1 MDTKTIAVIA
11 TGDMGH
17 AVGRALIEHGHRAV
31 TCLAGR
37 SGRSRGLAEK
47 AGIEDLPDLEAVAR
61 EADIFLSILP
71 PTNALDLAREMAGA
85 MTKAGRAP
93 VYVDCN
99 AISPETAA
107 EVGAIVGAAG
117 APFID
122 AGIIGL
128 APGKAVP
135 RFYVSGDDT
144 AAMEALDGCGF
155 TVIPMPGGGCQGSA
169 IKMSYAGL
177 NKWTWSLYTVV
188 LLAAERMGVR
198 PMLMEEFAA
207 SQAGDLKRMEARLP
221 FVPADAGRW
230 IGEMEEIAKSFRD
243 AGVPGD
249 FHDGAAEIYRILART
264 PFAAETRETLDKNR
278 TLEQSL
284 PVFAAHIDKKAAE

>member
-1 MDTKTIAVIA
+1 MAARTIAVVA

-37 SGRSRGLAEK
+37 SARSRGLAEK
-47 AGIEDLPDLEAVAR
+47 AGIEELPSLEAVAR

-71 PTNALDLAREMAGA
+71 PSNAVDLARDMAAA
-85 MTKAGRAP
+85 MTKAGKAP

-107 EVGAIVGAAG
+107 EVGAIVEAAG
-117 APFID
+117 ASFID

-128 APGKAVP
+128 APGKATP

-144 AAMEALDGCGF
+144 APMEALDGCGF
-155 TVIPMPGGGCQGSA
+155 EVIAMPGGGCQGSA
-169 IKMSYAGL
+169 IKMCYAGL
-177 NKWTWSLYTVV
+177 TKGTWALYAVV
-188 LLAAERMGVR
+188 LLAAERLGVR
-198 PMLMEEFAA
+198 PMLMQEFRD
-207 SQAGDLKRMEARLP
+207 SQSAEVKRMEARLP

-230 IGEMEEIAKSFRD
+230 TGEMEEIAKCFRD

-249 FHDGAAEIYRILART
+249 FHEGAAEIYRILART
-264 PFAAETRETLDKNR
+264 PYASETRETLDKSR
-278 TLEQSL
+278 TLEQSV
-284 PVFAAHIDKKAAE
+284 PVFAAHIDEAAE

>member
-1 MDTKTIAVIA
+1 MDAKTIAVVA

-17 AVGRALIEHGHRAV
+17 AVGRALIDYGHRAV

-37 SGRSRGLAEK
+37 SARSRGLAEK
-47 AGIEDLPDLEAVAR
+47 AGIEDLPDLETVAR
-61 EADIFLSILP
+61 EADLFLSILP
-71 PTNALDLAREMAGA
+71 PANALGLARDMAAA

-99 AISPETAA
+99 AIAPETAA
-107 EVGAIVGAAG
+107 EVGAIVKAAG
-117 APFID
+117 AAFID

-128 APGKAVP
+128 APGKATP
-135 RFYVSGDDT
+135 RFYISGDDT
-144 AAMEALDGCGF
+144 APMEALDGCGF
-155 TVIPMPGGGCQGSA
+155 KVIAMPGGGCQGSA
-169 IKMSYAGL
+169 IKMCYAGL
-177 NKWTWSLYTVV
+177 TKGTWGLYTVV

-198 PMLMEEFAA
+198 PMLMQEFAD
-207 SQAGDLKRMEARLP
+207 SQKPELTRMEARLP

-264 PFAAETRETLDKNR
+264 PFASETRETLDGSR
-278 TLEQSL
+278 TLEQSV
-284 PVFAAHIDKKAAE
+284 PVFAAHIDKIPQ